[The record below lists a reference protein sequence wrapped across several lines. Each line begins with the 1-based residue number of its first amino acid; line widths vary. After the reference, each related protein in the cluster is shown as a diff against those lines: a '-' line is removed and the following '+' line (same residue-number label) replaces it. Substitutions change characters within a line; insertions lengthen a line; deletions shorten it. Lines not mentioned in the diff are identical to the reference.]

1 MHLPGFDPLIPSR
14 RLLQVAASDAPASS
28 CAKSPGQFVA
38 AGAVLTVFVVCVI
51 MLVVMKMLVKGDAA
65 AAVPEEQ
72 ADRALPAASEVVMME
87 GARLVVLA
95 GEDARVVAAVP
106 CSLQRPPNDLLIA
119 FTATNDYKKI
129 FTSLA
134 GTEHILS

>member
-1 MHLPGFDPLIPSR
+1 MLLPGFDPLIPSR

-28 CAKSPGQFVA
+28 CAQSPGQFVA

-87 GARLVVLA
+87 GVRLVVLA
-95 GEDARVVAAVP
+95 GEDARVVAAIP
-106 CSLQRPPNDLLIA
+106 CSLQRPGDQG
-119 FTATNDYKKI
+119 FTAK
-129 FTSLA
+129 SE
-134 GTEHILS
+134 TEDL